1 MKNPW
6 KFVLSRHIKQQ
17 GLEAQPRR
25 DSNPQSSDPK
35 SDALSI
41 RPRGR
46 NRVFQ
51 RTEAVLIRLC
61 GLNRGLF
68 QEARGAGHIK
78 QKGLEGQPRKDSNP
92 QSSDPK
98 SEALSI
104 RPRGRNRV
112 FQRTEAVLIR
122 LCGLNRGLFQEARGA
137 GHIKQQGLEAQPRRD
152 SNPQSSDP
160 KSDAL
165 SIRPR
170 GRNRVFQRTEA
181 VLIRLCGLN
190 RGLFQ
195 EARGAGHIKQ
205 QGLEAQ
211 PRRDSN
217 PQSSDPKSDALS
229 IRPRGRNRVFQRTEA
244 VLIRLCGLNRG
255 LFQEARGAGHI
266 KQKGLEGQPR
276 KDSNPQSSDPKSEA
290 LSIRP
295 RGRNRVFQRT
305 EAVLIRLCGLNRGLF
320 QEARGAGHIKQKG
333 LEAQPQRDSNPQSS
347 DPKSDALSIRPRGR
361 NRVFQRTEAVLI
373 RLCGLNRGF
382 FQEARGAGHIK
393 QKGLEAQPRRDS
405 NPQSSD
411 TKSDA
416 LSIRPRGRNRVFQR
430 TEAVLIRLCGL
441 NRGFFRRLEELGE

>member
-6 KFVLSRHIKQQ
+6 KFVLSRHIKQKGLEAQ
-17 GLEAQPRR
+17 PQRDSNPQSSDPKSDALSIRPRGRNRVFQRTGAVLIRLCGLNRGLFQEARGAGHIKQKGLEAQPRS

-61 GLNRGLF
+61 GLNRGFF

-78 QKGLEGQPRKDSNP
+78 QKGLE
-92 QSSDPK
+92 
-98 SEALSI
+98 
-104 RPRGRNRV
+104 
-112 FQRTEAVLIR
+112 
-122 LCGLNRGLFQEARGA
+122 
-137 GHIKQQGLEAQPRRD
+137 AQPQRD

-255 LFQEARGAGHI
+255 
-266 KQKGLEGQPR
+266 
-276 KDSNPQSSDPKSEA
+276 
-290 LSIRP
+290 
-295 RGRNRVFQRT
+295 
-305 EAVLIRLCGLNRGLF
+305 
-320 QEARGAGHIKQKG
+320 
-333 LEAQPQRDSNPQSS
+333 
-347 DPKSDALSIRPRGR
+347 
-361 NRVFQRTEAVLI
+361 
-373 RLCGLNRGF
+373 
-382 FQEARGAGHIK
+382 
-393 QKGLEAQPRRDS
+393 
-405 NPQSSD
+405 
-411 TKSDA
+411 
-416 LSIRPRGRNRVFQR
+416 
-430 TEAVLIRLCGL
+430 
-441 NRGFFRRLEELGE
+441 FFRRLEELGE